1 MKPNDLILHC
11 LGRKEGDQW
20 IVMSLEFSLAAQAET
35 LEQAQHLLHSQ
46 ITEYLTDA
54 LVGQDRE
61 HAAELLSRRA
71 PLKYWVIYW
80 VARCIRNIGNHKIVK
95 TFREPMPLAPA
106 HA

>member
-20 IVMSLEFSLAAQAET
+20 IVMSLEFSLVAQADT
-35 LEQAQHLLHSQ
+35 LEEAQERLHSQ
-46 ITEYLTDA
+46 ITDYLTDA

-61 HAAELLSRRA
+61 HAAELLARRA
-71 PLKYWVIYW
+71 PLKYRLIYW
-80 VARCIRNIGNHKIVK
+80 AARSVAHVRSLRIVR
-95 TFREPMPLAPA
+95 TFREPMPLTPA